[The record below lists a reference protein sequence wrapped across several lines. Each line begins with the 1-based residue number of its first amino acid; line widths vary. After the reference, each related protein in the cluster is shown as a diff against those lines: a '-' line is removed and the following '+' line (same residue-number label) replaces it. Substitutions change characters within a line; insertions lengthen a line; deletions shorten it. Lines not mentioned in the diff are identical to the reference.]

1 MSPKLYLLTMLTN
14 LYIKNFALIEELS
27 IEFSKGLTI
36 ITGETG
42 AGKSI
47 LIGALNQVLGIR
59 ANSDL
64 VRSGS
69 SKAIIE
75 AVMIPE
81 SPHRLSPILDE
92 AEIDHG
98 DEILLRREIS
108 AKGQS
113 RCFINDSPCTLQV
126 LKRVGDLLIDLH
138 GQHEHQ
144 FLLHPETHASM
155 LDGFGQFADRV
166 ESYQKVYAHLKQRRK
181 ELERLVADTDRIQ
194 EKRDLLEYQLKELE
208 SLGLKKGESAELEEE
223 ITLHEN
229 SETRFS
235 LCAAINEQ
243 LYDTERSAFVQLSEA
258 VQQLGSLAAIDK
270 SFYAH
275 LEDAESA
282 KSLVE
287 ELSRAV
293 RNYSE
298 SIGFNPEHL
307 EVLRERQ
314 MQLQRAMKKYGKTIE
329 ELIDLKENI
338 IEELSLESNLS
349 ERNEHICEEIASL
362 GKELSEIA
370 AAISS
375 ERQKTAKHLEKAI
388 VRELRKLGIPHGVFS
403 VSIGQDV
410 SENGDISIGEK
421 RYTAYDNG
429 YDRIEFLLSTNIG
442 EFPKPL
448 ARIASGGEISRV
460 MLAMKS
466 VLAEN
471 TELPILIFDEIDTG
485 ISGKVAD
492 AVGRSLRNLSR
503 KHQII
508 SITHLAQIAA
518 MADSHLSVEKT
529 VENERTRTK
538 VRPLNGAQHV
548 EAVANLL
555 SGRQRSES
563 SLRAAEEL
571 IEHAKKNGQD

>member
-1 MSPKLYLLTMLTN
+1 MLTN

-69 SKAIIE
+69 SKAIVE
-75 AVMIPE
+75 AALTPE
-81 SPHRLSPILDE
+81 NTQRRLDIILE
-92 AEIDHG
+92 QAGIDPG
-98 DEILLRREIS
+98 KELFLRREIS

-126 LKRVGDLLIDLH
+126 LKQVGDLLIDLH

-144 FLLHPETHASM
+144 LLLHPETHVSM
-155 LDGFGQFADRV
+155 LDGFGQLESRI
-166 ESYQKVYAHLKQRRK
+166 ESYQKAYAHLKQRRK
-181 ELERLVADTDRIQ
+181 ELERLAADADRIK
-194 EKRDLLEYQLKELE
+194 EKRELLEYQLKELE
-208 SLGLKKGESAELEEE
+208 SLDLKKGENVELEEE

-235 LCAAINEQ
+235 LCAVINEQ

-258 VQQLGSLAAIDK
+258 VQQLGRLAAIDK
-270 SFYAH
+270 GFSVH

-287 ELSRAV
+287 ELSRTI

-298 SIGFNPEHL
+298 SIEFNPEHL
-307 EVLRERQ
+307 DTLRERQ
-314 MQLQRAMKKYGKTIE
+314 MQLQRARKKYGKTIE
-329 ELIDLKENI
+329 ELIDLKQNI
-338 IEELSLESNLS
+338 AEELSLENNLS
-349 ERNEHICEEIASL
+349 DRTEQISEEISAL
-362 GKELSEIA
+362 GKELSEHAAELSSKRRNTADKLEQAIA
-370 AAISS
+370 
-375 ERQKTAKHLEKAI
+375 H
-388 VRELRKLGIPHGVFS
+388 ELRSLGISHGLFS
-403 VSIGQDV
+403 AGITHET
-410 SENGDISIGEK
+410 SENGDIFFEGQ
-421 RYTAYDNG
+421 RYTAFENG
-429 YDRIEFLLSTNIG
+429 YDRIEFFLSTNIG
-442 EFPKPL
+442 ESPKPL

-471 TELPILIFDEIDTG
+471 TQLPILIFDEIDTG
-485 ISGKVAD
+485 ISGKIAD

-503 KHQII
+503 THQII
-508 SITHLAQIAA
+508 SITHLPQIAA
-518 MADSHLSVEKT
+518 MADHHLSVEKT
-529 VENERTRTK
+529 VQDGRTITTVK
-538 VRPLNGAQHV
+538 PLDKKEHIA
-548 EAVANLL
+548 AVANLI

-563 SLRAAEEL
+563 TLRAAAEL
-571 IEHAKKNGQD
+571 IEHAKSSE

>member
-1 MSPKLYLLTMLTN
+1 MSSKLYLLTMLTN

-47 LIGALNQVLGIR
+47 LIGALNQVLGMR

-75 AVMIPE
+75 AVMVPE
-81 SPHRLSPILDE
+81 NLHRLSPILEE
-92 AEIDHG
+92 AEIDQG
-98 DEILLRREIS
+98 QEILLRREIS

-126 LKRVGDLLIDLH
+126 LKHVGDLLIDLH

-144 FLLHPETHASM
+144 FLLHPETHVSM
-155 LDGFGQFADRV
+155 LDEFGQLAERV
-166 ESYQKVYAHLKQRRK
+166 ESYQKVYAHLRQRRK
-181 ELERLVADTDRIQ
+181 ELERVVADTDRIQ

-208 SLGLKKGESAELEEE
+208 SLDLKKGESTELEEE
-223 ITLHEN
+223 IRLHEN

-235 LCAAINEQ
+235 LCAIINEQ

-270 SFYAH
+270 SFHPH

-282 KSLVE
+282 KSVVE
-287 ELSRAV
+287 ELSRTV
-293 RNYSE
+293 RSYSE
-298 SIGFNPEHL
+298 RIEFNPEHL

-314 MQLQRAMKKYGKTIE
+314 MQLQRVTKKYGKTIE
-329 ELIDLKENI
+329 ELIDLEENI
-338 IEELSLESNLS
+338 ISELSLENNLC
-349 ERNEHICEEIASL
+349 ERNEQIRKEIASL
-362 GKELSEIA
+362 ETELSEHA
-370 AAISS
+370 AEISS
-375 ERQKTAKHLEKAI
+375 ERLKTAELLEKSI
-388 VRELRKLGIPHGVFS
+388 VGELRKLGIPHGVFS
-403 VSIGQDV
+403 VGIGQDL
-410 SENGDISIGEK
+410 SENGDISIEEK

-442 EFPKPL
+442 ESPKPL
-448 ARIASGGEISRV
+448 AKIASGGEISRV

-466 VLAEN
+466 ILAEN
-471 TELPILIFDEIDTG
+471 TQLPILVFDEIDTG
-485 ISGKVAD
+485 ISGRVAD

-503 KHQII
+503 THQII

-529 VENERTRTK
+529 VENERTLTK
-538 VRPLNGAQHV
+538 VRPLDGAEHI
-548 EAVANLL
+548 EAVANLI
-555 SGRQRSES
+555 SGKQRSES

-571 IEHAKKNGQD
+571 IEHAKTTGKD